1 MKNTVNKKSLF
12 SKIVSIIALLI
23 AISIIVYFICYLL
36 DGSKYEETNDAQ
48 VESYINPVSARA
60 SGYITKVLFE
70 EHQDVKKGDTLV
82 ILDDREYTF
91 KVHEAEA
98 VLEDAYAQIQVLDAG
113 INVAQTNILV
123 SKNQIASAKA
133 RLWQQN
139 QDNVRYQKLLKDEAV
154 TGQEYEQVKTRFD
167 VAQNDYNATE
177 NTLLSSQSRV
187 QELKTRRALLN
198 ADIKRKQALLELAK
212 INLAYTVITS
222 PYDGKTG
229 RKQILE
235 GQQVQL
241 GQPLVSIVNENE
253 KWITANFKETQVNGF
268 YIGQTVKITVDAISG
283 KTFDGKIEAIA
294 ASTGSKFSLLPADNS
309 TGNFVKIIQRIPVKI
324 VFTNKNDSKQV
335 LSGMNVTV
343 AVLNNKP

>member
-1 MKNTVNKKSLF
+1 MKTAGNKNSSTLLT
-12 SKIVSIIALLI
+12 ITAILIITAAAICFAL
-23 AISIIVYFICYLL
+23 YLV
-36 DGSKYEETNDAQ
+36 DGANYEETNDAQ

-82 ILDDREYTF
+82 VLDNREYIS

-98 VLEDAYAQIQVLDAG
+98 VLEDAYAQINVLDAG
-113 INVAQTNILV
+113 INVAQTGILV

-133 RLWQQN
+133 RLWQQK
-139 QDNVRYQKLLKDEAV
+139 QDNLRYQKLLTDEAV
-154 TGQEYEQVKTRFD
+154 TGQEYEQVKTRYD

-177 NTLLSSQSRV
+177 NVLLSSQSRV
-187 QELKTRRALLN
+187 QELKTRKALLN
-198 ADIKRKQALLELAK
+198 ADIKRKQAILELAK
-212 INLAYTVITS
+212 INLTYTVITS
-222 PYDGKTG
+222 PYNGKTG

-253 KWITANFKETQVNGF
+253 KWVTANFKETQVNGF
-268 YIGQTVKITVDAISG
+268 YEGQTVKIAVDAISG
-283 KTFDGKIEAIA
+283 KTYDGRIKAIA

-324 VFTNKNDSKQV
+324 EFANPGDIKEVK
-335 LSGMNVTV
+335 SGMNVTV
-343 AVLNNKP
+343 TVLNRKS

>member
-1 MKNTVNKKSLF
+1 MKTSINKRTSIL
-12 SKIVSIIALLI
+12 SITAIVIGIAL
-23 AISIIVYFICYLL
+23 ISCFVLYLA
-36 DGSKYEETNDAQ
+36 DGANYEETNDAQ

-70 EHQDVKKGDTLV
+70 EHQNVKKGDTLV
-82 ILDDREYTF
+82 ILDNREYTY
-91 KVHEAEA
+91 KVQEAEA
-98 VLEDAYAQIQVLDAG
+98 VLEDAYAQINVLEAG
-113 INVAQTNILV
+113 INVAQTGISV

-133 RLWQQN
+133 RLWQQK
-139 QDNVRYQKLLKDEAV
+139 QDNLRYQKLLTEEAV
-154 TGQEYEQVKTRFD
+154 TGQEYEQVKTRYD

-177 NTLLSSQSRV
+177 NTLLSTQSRV

-198 ADIKRKQALLELAK
+198 ADIKRKEAILDLAK
-212 INLAYTVITS
+212 INLSYTVITS
-222 PYDGKTG
+222 PYNGKTG

-268 YIGQTVKITVDAISG
+268 YIGQPVKITVDAISG
-283 KTFDGKIEAIA
+283 KTFNGKIEAIS

-309 TGNFVKIIQRIPVKI
+309 TGNFIKIIQRIPVKI
-324 VFTNKNDSKQV
+324 VFENNKEIEEIK
-335 LSGMNVTV
+335 SGMNVTV
-343 AVLNNKP
+343 TVFHKKS

>member
-1 MKNTVNKKSLF
+1 MKNTANKKSLF
-12 SKIVSIIALLI
+12 NKILPTTALIIAI
-23 AISIIVYFICYLL
+23 AAIVYFIFYLI
-36 DGSKYEETNDAQ
+36 GTSNYEETNDAQ

-82 ILDDREYTF
+82 ILDNREYSN

-98 VLEDAYAQIQVLDAG
+98 ILEDAYAQIKVLEAG
-113 INVAQTNILV
+113 INVAQTGILV
-123 SKNQIASAKA
+123 SRNQIASAKA
-133 RLWQQN
+133 RLWQQK

-154 TGQEYEQVKTRFD
+154 TGQEYEQVKTRYD
-167 VAQNDYNATE
+167 VAENDYNATE
-177 NTLLSSQSRV
+177 NTLLSTQSRV

-198 ADIKRKQALLELAK
+198 ADIKRKQAILDLAK

-222 PYDGKTG
+222 PYNGKTG

-253 KWITANFKETQVNGF
+253 KWITANFKETQVHGF
-268 YIGQTVKITVDAISG
+268 YVGQPVKITIDAISD
-283 KTFDGKIEAIA
+283 KTYDGKIEAIA
-294 ASTGSKFSLLPADNS
+294 ASTGSKFSLLPTDNS

-324 VFTNKNDSKQV
+324 AFDKKEFIDEVK
-335 LSGMNVTV
+335 SGMNVTV
-343 AVLNNKP
+343 TVFNKKS